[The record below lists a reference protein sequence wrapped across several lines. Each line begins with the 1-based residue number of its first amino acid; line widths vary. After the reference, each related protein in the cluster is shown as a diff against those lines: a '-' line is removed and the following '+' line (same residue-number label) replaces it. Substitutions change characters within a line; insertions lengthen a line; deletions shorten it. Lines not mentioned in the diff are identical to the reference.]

1 MRRNQLLFSRI
12 NLIKQLF
19 FSFFCLSMVAVA
31 DAGTIVAPV
40 GLLPGTQFRVIF
52 VTAGK
57 MNATSTN
64 IQDYDNFVNAQAM
77 NASYEGHKVHFSAI
91 ASLSSAPTGPAIANA
106 NSHIN
111 DGISSAAG
119 VYMVDGTKVADNT
132 GIASGGL
139 FSGTVMATPRQGID
153 GTVYNDVNIWTGSAG
168 NGSAYNTT
176 LFGLYGL
183 GSLNRGIPLSS
194 PLSFPYFSTPM
205 AATGHLG
212 SIDAS
217 GYSWL
222 SAGGIP
228 GLQATSTDLQLYGI
242 SDILTAS
249 APPAIPEPSCLMS
262 LCIGAL
268 VLVIPRTLRRRV
280 SEARQ
285 D

>member
-1 MRRNQLLFSRI
+1 MRMNQQLFSGI
-12 NLIKQLF
+12 NLMKKLF

-57 MNATSTN
+57 MNATSTD
-64 IQDYDNFVNAQAM
+64 IQDYDNFVNSQAM
-77 NASYEGHKVHFSAI
+77 NAIYEGTKVHFSAI
-91 ASLSSAPTGPAIANA
+91 VSLSSTPAGPVIANA

-132 GIASGGL
+132 ETTSGGL

-168 NGSAYNTT
+168 NGIAYNTT
-176 LFGLYGL
+176 WFGLYGL
-183 GSLNRGIPLSS
+183 GSLNRGQLLGS
-194 PLSFPYFSTPM
+194 PLSPPYFSTPM

-242 SDILTAS
+242 SDILTVSAAS
-249 APPAIPEPSCLMS
+249 VIPEPSCLMS